1 MSQVSDQKKRMA
13 WTTPQVRRIEAGSAE
28 NTNKG
33 TAPDGGTSPS
43 GNNFS

>member
-1 MSQVSDQKKRMA
+1 MSQGSGQKKRLV

-33 TAPDGGTSPS
+33 ATPDGGTSPS